1 MPCPS
6 GGSREW
12 ATLVADGMAGSH
24 SHGRSSL
31 ALDAPLEPAGNSPPP
46 GMHFPIPSRASAR
59 PFHAGAV
66 DAGKAVVKLSP
77 RADRDIVGA
86 GVGRGDESGGDEGA
100 RGEDWGGVGI
110 DGVIAHLELAN
121 RLGLMRCL
129 ILAFARQRPP
139 ATRSSAIPTASK
151 TDTVRIMTLTTTA
164 AWPSGTRAIILAVI
178 GSLHQSGAGAV
189 AEGRG
194 LR

>member
-1 MPCPS
+1 VVGELEFMPATSGCARTRAQEGLRETDVGRGRPS
-6 GGSREW
+6 
-12 ATLVADGMAGSH
+12 V
-24 SHGRSSL
+24 
-31 ALDAPLEPAGNSPPP
+31 
-46 GMHFPIPSRASAR
+46 R

-66 DAGKAVVKLSP
+66 DAGEAVVKLGSG
-77 RADRDIVGA
+77 ADRDIVGA

-110 DGVIAHLELAN
+110 DGVIAHLELAT